1 MVIVQLQE
9 SQIEGLFMKI
19 AILGFGNVGKQFA
32 NLFNKAGH
40 EIIIGVRILNQEL
53 PYPAVTFKAA
63 AAVADVVAIAIPFNA
78 CADVLPELA
87 EVTKGKIIIDSTNPL
102 NADWSPKLLGQ
113 ENSASEEIS
122 RLLPEAYVVKAFNTI
137 FADVMNEPGKDGQA
151 ITAFIAGDN
160 DLAKQKIVA
169 LARDIGYAPIDTGLL
184 YTARYLESMA
194 HLNIQIAVGQ
204 SGGTNAAFVYLQ
216 QLVP

>member
-1 MVIVQLQE
+1 
-9 SQIEGLFMKI
+9 MKI
-19 AILGFGNVGKQFA
+19 AILGFGKVGKQFA
-32 NLFNKAGH
+32 NLFSQAGH
-40 EIIIGVRILNQEL
+40 EVIIGLRSTPNQEL
-53 PYPAVTFKAA
+53 PYPSTTFKAA
-63 AAVADVVAIAIPFNA
+63 AEVADVVAIAIPFTA

-87 EVTKGKIIIDSTNPL
+87 EVTKGKIVIDSTNPL

-122 RLLPEAYVVKAFNTI
+122 RLLPEAYTIKAFNTI
-137 FADVMNEPGKDGQA
+137 FADVMNEPVRDGQA

-160 DLAKQKIVA
+160 HEAKQKVIA
-169 LARDIGYAPIDTGLL
+169 LARDIGYVPVDTGPL

-204 SGGTNAAFVYLQ
+204 GGGTHAAFLYLQ
-216 QLVP
+216 PQT

>member
-1 MVIVQLQE
+1 MT
-9 SQIEGLFMKI
+9 I

-32 NLFNKAGH
+32 NLFSKAGH
-40 EIIIGVRILNQEL
+40 EIIIGLRSVSNQEL
-53 PYPAVTFKAA
+53 PYPFATFKEAA
-63 AAVADVVAIAIPFNA
+63 EVADVVAIAIPFTA

-87 EVTKGKIIIDSTNPL
+87 EVTEGKIVIDSTNPL
-102 NADWSPKLLGQ
+102 NTDWSPKLLGQ

-122 RLLPEAYVVKAFNTI
+122 RFLPEAYVVKAFNTI
-137 FADVMNEPGKDGQA
+137 FADVMNEPVKEGQT
-151 ITAFIAGDN
+151 ITAFIAGDK
-160 DLAKQKIVA
+160 DEAKQKVIA

-204 SGGTNAAFVYLQ
+204 GGGTNAAFIYLQ
-216 QLVP
+216 QKSA

>member
-1 MVIVQLQE
+1 
-9 SQIEGLFMKI
+9 MKI

-32 NLFNKAGH
+32 HLFSKAGH
-40 EIIIGVRILNQEL
+40 EVVIGVRSASSQEL
-53 PYPAVTFKAA
+53 PYPSATFKEATEG
-63 AAVADVVAIAIPFNA
+63 ADIVAIAIPFTA
-78 CADVLPELA
+78 CAEVLPKLS
-87 EVTKGKIIIDSTNPL
+87 EVMKEKIVIDSTNPL

-122 RLLPEAYVVKAFNTI
+122 RLLPEAYVIKAFNTI
-137 FADVMNEPGKDGQA
+137 FADVMNSPVRDGQA

-160 DLAKQKIVA
+160 DEAKQKVIA
-169 LARDIGYAPIDTGLL
+169 LASDIGYAPIDTGSL

-204 SGGTNAAFVYLQ
+204 GGGTNAAFVYLQ
-216 QLVP
+216 PKST

>member
-1 MVIVQLQE
+1 
-9 SQIEGLFMKI
+9 MKI

-32 NLFNKAGH
+32 SLFSKAGH
-40 EIIIGVRILNQEL
+40 EIVIGLRSVPNQKL
-53 PYPAVTFKAA
+53 PYSFTTFKEAVE
-63 AAVADVVAIAIPFNA
+63 VADVVVIAIPFTA

-87 EVTKGKIIIDSTNPL
+87 EATKGKIVIDSTNPL

-113 ENSASEEIS
+113 ENSASEEIC
-122 RLLPEAYVVKAFNTI
+122 RLLSEAYVVKAFNTI
-137 FADVMNEPGKDGQA
+137 FADVMNEPVRNGQL

-160 DLAKQKIVA
+160 DEAKQKVIA
-169 LARDIGYAPIDTGLL
+169 LARDIGYAPIDTGPL

-204 SGGTNAAFVYLQ
+204 GGGTNAAFAYLQ
-216 QLVP
+216 

>member
-1 MVIVQLQE
+1 
-9 SQIEGLFMKI
+9 MKI

-32 NLFNKAGH
+32 NLFSKAEH
-40 EIIIGVRILNQEL
+40 EVVIGLRSVSTQEL
-53 PYPAVTFKAA
+53 PYTYTTFKEAA
-63 AAVADVVAIAIPFNA
+63 QVADIVAIAIPFIA

-87 EVTKGKIIIDSTNPL
+87 EVTKGKIVIDSTNPL

-137 FADVMNEPGKDGQA
+137 FADVMNKPMKGGQS
-151 ITAFIAGDN
+151 ITAFIAGNN
-160 DLAKQKIVA
+160 DEAKQKISV
-169 LARDIGYAPIDTGLL
+169 LASDIGYAPIDTGPL
-184 YTARYLESMA
+184 YTARYLESIA

-204 SGGTNAAFVYLQ
+204 GGGTNAAFIYLQ
-216 QLVP
+216 QKGD